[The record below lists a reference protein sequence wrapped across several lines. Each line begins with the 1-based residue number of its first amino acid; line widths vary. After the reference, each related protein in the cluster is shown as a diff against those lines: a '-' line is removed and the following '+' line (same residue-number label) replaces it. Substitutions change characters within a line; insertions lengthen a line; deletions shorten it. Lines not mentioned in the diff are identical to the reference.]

1 MGPRRWQPV
10 IGADSYLG
18 WTLTDDGC
26 HSVSGCSPTPEEAR
40 TSDQSGSSVGT
51 PQPRVS
57 PRVAN
62 DTVSAESG
70 PPGQCRQDSLR
81 AGPAVIY
88 YLRRSKLPK
97 EGHSLGYMAPVYLRY
112 MSWFCVWLGAH
123 MAEGPRHQHLRSVGR
138 TWERKHECVCGVQLG
153 QGPMPPSMVHSRGR
167 CYIPGRG

>member
-26 HSVSGCSPTPEEAR
+26 HSVSGCSPTPEEAW

-123 MAEGPRHQHLRSVGR
+123 MGRRSSSPASAF
-138 TWERKHECVCGVQLG
+138 CGTNLG
-153 QGPMPPSMVHSRGR
+153 EKARMCLWRPAGTGAHAPIHGTL
-167 CYIPGRG
+167 